1 MPHELRFSTDPSLA
15 THSDIPEEDAV
26 SPAAHA
32 IFEAYLA
39 DGRITESVRTNEDAI
54 AGTYDSVITF
64 VDGTTC
70 DAYLLEMEG
79 INEFD
84 KSGASRTNLSR
95 GDVD

>member
-64 VDGTTC
+64 VDGATC